1 MSAIRSGHAIFLPGG
16 GGIARALDAIL
27 PAAFPCGDFV
37 AVAGTPRHVGE
48 IQ

>member
-27 PAAFPCGDFV
+27 PAAFPCGGFV
-37 AVAGTPRHVGE
+37 AVAGTSRHVGE